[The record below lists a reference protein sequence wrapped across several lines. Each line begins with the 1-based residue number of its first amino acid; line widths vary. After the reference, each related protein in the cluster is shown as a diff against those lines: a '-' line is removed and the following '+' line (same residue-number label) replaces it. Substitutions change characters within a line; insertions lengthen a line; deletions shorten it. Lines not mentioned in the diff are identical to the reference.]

1 MGAVGLE
8 IEEGW
13 VTGGNL
19 NIRDTHAVKSAGLS
33 VPRDISIIGFDDNR
47 YAGILDPPLTTVRQ
61 PARLIGERVMYR
73 LFREIEES
81 GDVEPGPEIVPHEL
95 VIRES
100 VAPPR

>member
-1 MGAVGLE
+1 MGAAGLE

-33 VPRDISIIGFDDNR
+33 VPR
-47 YAGILDPPLTTVRQ
+47 
-61 PARLIGERVMYR
+61 
-73 LFREIEES
+73 
-81 GDVEPGPEIVPHEL
+81 EL